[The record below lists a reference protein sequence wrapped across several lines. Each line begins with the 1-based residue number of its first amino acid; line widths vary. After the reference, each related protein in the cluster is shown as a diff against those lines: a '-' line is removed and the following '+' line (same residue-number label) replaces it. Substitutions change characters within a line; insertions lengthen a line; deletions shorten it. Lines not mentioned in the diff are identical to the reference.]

1 MMSAILGVCAAI
13 ALPWMYLRDARRQRR
28 SRSEL
33 FTQCLSLFQAYRVT
47 QNGGDFAILE
57 GRYRGHPVKLEP
69 VLDTV
74 AWRKVPSLW
83 LKVTVLAPNPWPGVL
98 DFLVRPQGVEFY
110 SPGAD
115 LAHPL
120 RVPPGWPQHAV
131 LNCDD
136 PSKVPPLTLIEPHI
150 ALFADQQMKELLIT
164 PRGTRLVRQLWQAER
179 AEYLVLRQA
188 RFTSVHASPEL
199 VGALLDAAL
208 SICASL
214 NQTAATT
221 AEAA

>member
-1 MMSAILGVCAAI
+1 MMAAILLVCAAI
-13 ALPWMYLRDARRQRR
+13 ALPWMYLRDARHQRR
-28 SRSEL
+28 SRAQL
-33 FTQCLSLFQAYRVT
+33 FAQCLSVLQAYRVT
-47 QNGGDFAILE
+47 QNGGDFPVLE
-57 GRYRGHPVKLEP
+57 GRYRGHSVKLEP
-69 VLDTV
+69 VLDAV

-110 SPGAD
+110 SPGSE
-115 LAHPL
+115 LAHAM
-120 RVPPGWPQHAV
+120 RVPPSWPQHAV

-136 PSKVPPLTLIEPHI
+136 PQKVPPLALIEPHI

-179 AEYLVLRQA
+179 ADYLVLRQA
-188 RFTSVHASPEL
+188 RFTAVHAHPEL
-199 VGALLDAAL
+199 VCSLLDAAL
-208 SICASL
+208 AICTSL
-214 NQTAATT
+214 NRPAQTQ

>member
-1 MMSAILGVCAAI
+1 MISAILVVCAAV

-28 SRSEL
+28 LRAEL
-33 FTQCLSLFQAYRVT
+33 FTQCLPVLQAYRVT
-47 QNGGDFAILE
+47 QNGGDFPVLE

-69 VLDTV
+69 VLDAV

-83 LKVTVLAPNPWPGVL
+83 LKVTVLVPNPWPGVL

-110 SPGAD
+110 SPGGD
-115 LAHPL
+115 LAHPM
-120 RVPPGWPQHAV
+120 RVPPSWPQHAV

-136 PSKVPPLTLIEPHI
+136 PAKIPPLTLIEPHI

-164 PRGTRLVRQLWQAER
+164 SRGARLVRQLWQAER

-188 RFTSVHASPEL
+188 RFTSVHANPEL
-199 VGALLDAAL
+199 VCSLLDAAL

-214 NQTAATT
+214 NHAAGTT